1 MLKRLICIKIL
12 AISLFGS
19 TISVAQTQSGQTDN
33 ESFRVITTAVPFLS
47 FAPDARGISMGD
59 AGVATSPDANS
70 VHWNNGKLA
79 FIDSDAGASVN
90 ASQWLGNIVNDM
102 WIYYLSGYYKL
113 DDIQTIGASL
123 RYFDLG
129 EITETNILAQE
140 VGVINPREAAFDITY
155 SRKLND
161 NMGIGLTARYL
172 WSNISSELGS
182 NTDGRPGTSIA
193 VDLGYYY
200 IKQIGL
206 GSKNGDLSFGAH
218 FSNIG
223 QKITYS
229 NENNENF
236 IPVNLR
242 LGTALKTELDPF
254 NTLTFALDFNKLLV
268 PSPSDTASN
277 QDQSLLS
284 GIFGSF
290 GDAQDGFSEELKEF
304 TISFGAEYWYNKTF
318 AVRAGYF
325 HEHAEKGNRKYVAL
339 GAGVRYQS
347 LGVDFAY
354 LVPTIVNHPLAET
367 LKVSLMVDFATGRK
381 AASN

>member
-1 MLKRLICIKIL
+1 MLKRLLCINLIVLLSCSTFKL
-12 AISLFGS
+12 RAQISGKD
-19 TISVAQTQSGQTDN
+19 TQ
-33 ESFRVITTAVPFLS
+33 SFRVITTAVPFLS

-59 AGVATSPDANS
+59 AGVATTPDANS

-79 FIDSDAGASVN
+79 FIDGKLGGSVN
-90 ASQWLGNIVNDM
+90 ASPWLGNIVNDM
-102 WIYYLSGYYKL
+102 WIYYLSGYYRI
-113 DDIQTIGASL
+113 DDEQVIGGSL

-129 EITETNILAQE
+129 EITETDEGASII
-140 VGVINPREAAFDITY
+140 GIINPREAAFDVTY
-155 SRKLND
+155 SRKLNEK
-161 NMGIGLTARYL
+161 MSVGISARYI

-182 NTDGRPGTSIA
+182 NTDAKAGNSLA

-200 IKQIGL
+200 VSQVGI
-206 GSKNGDLSFGAH
+206 GSKNGELSFGAH

-229 NENNENF
+229 DEKNENF

-242 LGTALKTELDPF
+242 IGTALKTELDPF
-254 NTLTFALDFNKLLV
+254 NTITVALDFNKLLV
-268 PSPSDTASN
+268 PSPTDSTSN

-304 TISFGAEYWYNKTF
+304 SVSLGAEYWYNKVF

-339 GAGVRYQS
+339 GAGLRYS
-347 LGVDFAY
+347 AFGADFAY

-367 LKVSLMVDFATGRK
+367 LKVSLMFQL
-381 AASN
+381 